1 MADRSLNAPESKSWW
16 PGAATSAR
24 LCLPYPFCTVTSS
37 ETPGEYPGST
47 PVVQVPQ
54 PVDSRCASK
63 TKSSPGRKFGLSFPV
78 LITIELPDLASQ
90 TRFNLARWSEILA
103 DPELAKLPY
112 RIETDQHGN
121 LVMSPPPAPLHGQ
134 RQVDVALLLRQLL
147 PKGRTLSECPVSTAA
162 GVKAID
168 VAWLAPERTENI
180 PRLAL
185 FERAPDICVETP
197 FPFQF
202 CRRDR
207 PETRSLFRRR
217 RRRGL
222 DLQLRRIDVLFCRSS
237 SSANFYFRAL
247 SGVPRPDSLNILHF

>member
-1 MADRSLNAPESKSWW
+1 MFGCHQSGEDRQ
-16 PGAATSAR
+16 AT
-24 LCLPYPFCTVTSS
+24 
-37 ETPGEYPGST
+37 
-47 PVVQVPQ
+47 
-54 PVDSRCASK
+54 
-63 TKSSPGRKFGLSFPV
+63 
-78 LITIELPDLASQ
+78 LPDLASQ

-121 LVMSPPPAPLHGQ
+121 LVMSPPFAPLHGQ

-185 FERAPDICVETP
+185 FERAPDICVEILSP
-197 FPFQF
+197 SNSAA
-202 CRRDR
+202 
-207 PETRSLFRRR
+207 E
-217 RRRGL
+217 
-222 DLQLRRIDVLFCRSS
+222 IDQK
-237 SSANFYFRAL
+237 RAL
-247 SGVPRPDSLNILHF
+247 YFDAGAAEVWICNFDGSMSFFVAPHHQQTSISVVCPAFPDRIP